1 MTISTNN
8 STYDKCSIC
17 FADYINNEREDTAKV
32 VELACHHF
40 QHIDCVALWFTENEK
55 KGQDLSCGYCTQIS
69 MPKKESPQLSI
80 EGLKTYFSKIERD
93 PYQGSKGE
101 VIRCLEELRTLSESI
116 LQLLSDIMT
125 STDSNCLT
133 KTGET
138 KFYHWIQANI
148 QPGSQYIAVKLIADF
163 LIGANTLRTL
173 REEIKELSSI
183 PTKDW
188 SAIIPEEGVA
198 VYDVAS
204 DGTEFRMKVS
214 KDYLQRATK
223 AYIHR
228 KKHAIPDLDKIHNL
242 GKFEEHL
249 GYITRKYFYDSEV
262 TDCFEDV
269 KKLRANISNVIQSNS
284 FLPTEKLLSLIKEMI
299 INSEVSE
306 NSKRTI
312 PLIINEILFDRGALR
327 TLSEEVNRWAKHAME
342 EWPSQIKEGIL
353 FLGKDNSVQCCEIK
367 DFEGLVTSALQFDK
381 IHNAGKFEERL
392 DTIAARYF
400 YDPEVLDSIQDA
412 KNLRNDISYLI
423 YTHSSLPTEEILSLI
438 KEMVIKSEVS
448 DHSKRTIPLIIKEV
462 LFERGALRTL
472 REEVDRWKREENAQW
487 PLGMKATG
495 IYFLDKDN
503 SVKHCTTKDFE
514 KLVASKRMN
523 DKVSSMVTYLFVG
536 ATAGF
541 AIRNLLG
548 VRL

>member
-8 STYDKCSIC
+8 STYDQCSIC
-17 FADYINNEREDTAKV
+17 FADYLNNEREDTAKV

-69 MPKKESPQLSI
+69 MPKKESPRLSI
-80 EGLKTYFSKIERD
+80 EGLETYFATIERD
-93 PYQGSKGE
+93 PYQGSKEE
-101 VIRCLEELRTLSESI
+101 VIRCVEELRTLSESI
-116 LQLLSDIMT
+116 VQLLSDMMNC
-125 STDSNCLT
+125 TDLNGLT

-138 KFYHWIQANI
+138 KFYDWIRANI
-148 QPGSQYIAVKLIADF
+148 QPGLQYIATKIIAGF
-163 LIGANTLRTL
+163 LSAGNTLRTL
-173 REEIKELSSI
+173 REEIKELSYI

-228 KKHAIPDLDKIHNL
+228 KKHAIPDLEKIHNL

-249 GYITRKYFYDSEV
+249 GYITREYFYDSEV
-262 TDCFEDV
+262 ADCVEDV
-269 KKLRANISNVIQSNS
+269 KKLRGNISNLIQSS
-284 FLPTEKLLSLIKEMI
+284 SSLPTEQLLSLIKEMI

-342 EWPSQIKEGIL
+342 EWPSEIKERVL
-353 FLGKDNSVQCCEIK
+353 FLDKDNSVQCCKIK
-367 DFEGLVTSALQFDK
+367 DFEGLVTSALQFDT

-392 DTIAARYF
+392 DIIAGRYF
-400 YDPEVLDSIQDA
+400 YDPEVLHSIQDA
-412 KNLRNDISYLI
+412 KNLRRDISYLI
-423 YTHSSLPTEEILSLI
+423 YTHSSLPMEEILSVI

-448 DHSKRTIPLIIKEV
+448 DHSKRTIPLLINEV
-462 LFERGALRTL
+462 LWERGALRTL
-472 REEVDRWKREENAQW
+472 KQEVERWKREENAQW
-487 PLGMKATG
+487 PVGMRETG

-503 SVKHCTTKDFE
+503 SLKHCTTKDFE
-514 KLVASKRMN
+514 ELVASRRMN
-523 DKVSSMVTYLFVG
+523 DKVSSIATYLLVG